1 MPESEAF
8 CYSVGEKCGLAA
20 LFLRYAPDRFS
31 STNANTSCT
40 IEVPASLRSENC
52 SPSARNAVRVPPGIS
67 VRLQRNP
74 QLAAELSP
82 VIRAAVV
89 PLLAEV
95 EALNQR
101 IAAYDRQLEQLAKE
115 HHPEVDRLTHVKGCR
130 DTDRAVDKPVGTNPY
145 PRRTWW

>member
-31 STNANTSCT
+31 LTNANTSCT
-40 IEVPASLRSENC
+40 IDVPASLRSENC

-74 QLAAELSP
+74 QVDWKERNAWVLSREP
-82 VIRAAVV
+82 IIIKATKRGIRILGASLSAT
-89 PLLAEV
+89 PLWTSPL
-95 EALNQR
+95 
-101 IAAYDRQLEQLAKE
+101 
-115 HHPEVDRLTHVKGCR
+115 PEPQAST
-130 DTDRAVDKPVGTNPY
+130 
-145 PRRTWW
+145 